1 MLYLMTFLEGIIT
14 FISPCLLPMLPVYIM
29 YFTGGD
35 ENANTKRTVLNTAF
49 FIAGFTTLFV
59 TLGALAG
66 IVGSFLLRHR
76 DYVALVSG
84 LLLILFGLNF
94 AGLIKIGFLNRS
106 RKLENNI
113 KIKNYFH
120 SYLFGLIFS
129 AGWTPC
135 IGTFLSS
142 ALMKASVQAS
152 AWQGVLM
159 LLIYSAGL
167 GIPFFLSAILLDQF
181 KSTFNF
187 IKSNYKTINII
198 AGVFLIGYGLYLAI
212 PAVINLIR

>member
-1 MLYLMTFLEGIIT
+1 MLYLLTFLEGIIT

-29 YFTGGD
+29 YFSGG
-35 ENANTKRTVLNTAF
+35 NTKSTKKTAQNAAF

-59 TLGALAG
+59 ALGALAG
-66 IVGSFLLRHR
+66 IVGGFLLRYK
-76 DYVALVSG
+76 DYVSLVSG
-84 LLLILFGLNF
+84 IVLILFGLNF
-94 AGLIKIGFLNRS
+94 SGLFKIGFLAKTKS
-106 RKLENNI
+106 LGSDI
-113 KIKNYFH
+113 KITGYFS

-142 ALMKASVQAS
+142 ALMKASAQAS
-152 AWQGVLM
+152 MVQGIVL

-167 GIPFFLSAILLDQF
+167 GIPFFLSSILLDKF
-181 KSTFNF
+181 KSAFDF

-198 AGVFLIGYGLYLAI
+198 AGLFLIGYGLFLAV
-212 PAVINLIR
+212 PAVINIAR